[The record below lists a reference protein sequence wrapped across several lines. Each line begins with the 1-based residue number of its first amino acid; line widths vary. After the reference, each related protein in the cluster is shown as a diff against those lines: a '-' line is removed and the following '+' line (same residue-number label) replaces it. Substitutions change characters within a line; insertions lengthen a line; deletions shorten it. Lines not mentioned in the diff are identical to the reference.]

1 MRTKPNFTVA
11 LSTFHSLRSWRG
23 VRSNALLVGLAGVA
37 SPQVDWRFRRS
48 AQAQVEQLL
57 ASVLADAGIRV
68 ELYPTSKVNDLQ
80 ASIEPEQRQAE
91 AQAWLASKRQGYVLQ
106 GAVQEWQY
114 KYGLDGEP
122 AVGVTLQLSDL
133 NGQVLWRG
141 SIAKSGW
148 GRESLSQ
155 LGLTSLRKL
164 TANLNWD

>member
-1 MRTKPNFTVA
+1 MRA
-11 LSTFHSLRSWRG
+11 LI
-23 VRSNALLVGLAGVA
+23 VVMLLLLAGCA
-37 SPQVDWRFRRS
+37 SQMSSPSPKLDKSQVLYIMPLTNQS
-48 AQAQVEQLL
+48 TMPMAQAQVEQLL

-68 ELYPTSKVNDLQ
+68 ELYPNSKVNDLQ